1 MFRLQS
7 GRSERRLDS
16 EAVTQHGQ
24 RTVMAQQFIPE
35 ISEGDKRILVI
46 GGKPVPFSLA
56 RIPAPGETRQSR
68 RRRQRQS
75 ATADKARR
83 DDRAC
88 GG

>member
-1 MFRLQS
+1 MLS
-7 GRSERRLDS
+7 SATGRSERRLDS

-56 RIPAPGETRQSR
+56 RIRRPAKRAAISPPA
-68 RRRQRQS
+68 
-75 ATADKARR
+75 ATAERNR
-83 DDRAC
+83 
-88 GG
+88 